1 MELLELALSME
12 LDLEKFYQE
21 QAELNKDNSLNV
33 VFTMLAKEEKNHAN
47 ILRTNADK
55 LTLPLEDS
63 IILFDVQPIFK
74 NIDVLTHN
82 LQNQLDTY
90 RMALEKEQ
98 ESLKFYQDLYANA
111 SKEHSKKVLQYLVNQ
126 EDKHCDILEELVN
139 LVSRP
144 DEWVESAEFG
154 LREDY

>member
-1 MELLELALSME
+1 MELLELAISME
-12 LDLEKFYQE
+12 LDLEKFYQD
-21 QAELNKDNSLNV
+21 QADLNKDNSLNV

-63 IILFDVQPIFK
+63 NIFLDVQSIFK
-74 NIDVLTHN
+74 NIDDIADD
-82 LQNQLDTY
+82 LQSQLDTY
-90 RMALEKEQ
+90 KMALEKEQ

-111 SKEHSKKVLQYLVNQ
+111 SKEQSKTVLQYLINQ
-126 EDKHCDILEELVN
+126 EDKHCVILDELVK